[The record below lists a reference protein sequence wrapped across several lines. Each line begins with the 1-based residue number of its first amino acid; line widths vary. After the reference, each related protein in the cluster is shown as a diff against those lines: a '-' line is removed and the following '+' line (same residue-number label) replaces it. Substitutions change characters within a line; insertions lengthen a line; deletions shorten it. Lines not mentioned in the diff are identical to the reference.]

1 MFHGASRIRIPHL
14 RRFTRTPRNKMKALV
29 STINALVIAGAL
41 SLAHSKPPGGP
52 GGTGGP
58 GGPGGPGGQPPRG
71 QPPGGG
77 APGKG
82 GPGQGPGQ
90 GPGGGN
96 QQRPNPAEIF
106 KKLDKDGD
114 GKVSLEEF
122 KAGKPPGGPGGGP
135 GAGKGPGG
143 PGGPGQAG
151 GPGKGEAGAGKGPAG
166 GNQQPPDR
174 EEIFKHLDK
183 DGDGFLSPEELK
195 AGRPPGGPGGEA
207 GPGGKGP
214 GKPPGGKP
222 AAAN

>member
-1 MFHGASRIRIPHL
+1 MFHDASRIRIPHL

-29 STINALVIAGAL
+29 STISALVIAGAL

-52 GGTGGP
+52 GGPGGP
-58 GGPGGPGGQPPRG
+58 GRPGGPSGPGGPGGQPPGG

-82 GPGQGPGQ
+82 GPGQ

-135 GAGKGPGG
+135 GAGKGP
-143 PGGPGQAG
+143 
-151 GPGKGEAGAGKGPAG
+151 AG

-183 DGDGFLSPEELK
+183 DELTQMK
-195 AGRPPGGPGGEA
+195 
-207 GPGGKGP
+207 
-214 GKPPGGKP
+214 
-222 AAAN
+222 